1 MKKEYKIILIFI
13 LLISG
18 ISYLLVKEYQKT
30 DIKETNKKQTSTS
43 EVKQT
48 EQPKR
53 KSSNEEIT
61 DYVNQL
67 SAEEKVGQLF
77 LIRIP
82 EENVLSDIEKYN
94 PGGVVIFGR
103 DVEKETKISFTD
115 KINGFQKKSRI
126 PLLVASDEEGG
137 TVTRIS
143 PNRDII
149 ATPFKSPQEI
159 YKEDGLEGLKK
170 DTKERSEKL
179 KELGINVNLGPVA
192 DVSTEKESFIYDR
205 SLGLPTDETSLAIA
219 AMVSVMNEEKI
230 GNSLKHFPG
239 YGDNKDSHT
248 EIVYDDRKAA
258 ELRKNDWLPFEVGI
272 RAGADS
278 ILVSHNVLKDVDDK
292 KPSSLS
298 KPVHDILRNDLKFSG
313 VIMTDDMD
321 MAGLTDFT
329 TQKEG
334 ALDAILSGND
344 LVMTSHYQEQIP
356 FILEEMA
363 KNEELKKRIDESVT
377 RVIKWKYELGLLSF
391 P

>member
-1 MKKEYKIILIFI
+1 MKTDYKIILIFI

-18 ISYLLVKEYQKT
+18 VSYLLVKEYQQT
-30 DIKETNKKQTSTS
+30 DIKETNKKQTSTTK
-43 EVKQT
+43 VKQT
-48 EQPKR
+48 EQPKK

-61 DYVNQL
+61 DYVDKL

-94 PGGVVIFGR
+94 PSGVVIFSR
-103 DVEKETKISFTD
+103 DVEKETKVSFTD

-137 TVTRIS
+137 TVTRVS
-143 PNRDII
+143 QNKDIVES
-149 ATPFKSPQEI
+149 PFKSPQEI
-159 YKEDGLEGLKK
+159 YKKDGLEGLKK
-170 DTKERSEKL
+170 ETKERSEKL

-192 DVSTEKESFIYDR
+192 DVSTEKDSFIYDR

-219 AMVSVMNEEKI
+219 AMVGVMNEEKI

-248 EIVYDDRKAA
+248 EIVYDDRKVAD
-258 ELRKNDWLPFEVGI
+258 LRKNDWLPFEVGI

-278 ILVSHNVLKDVDDK
+278 ILMSHNILKDVDDK

-298 KPVHDILRNDLKFSG
+298 KPVHDVLRNDLNFSG
-313 VIMTDDMD
+313 VIITDDMD

-356 FILEEMA
+356 FILEEMK
-363 KNEELKKRIDESVT
+363 KNDALKNRVDESVT

>member
-1 MKKEYKIILIFI
+1 MKTDYKIILIFI

-18 ISYLLVKEYQKT
+18 VSYLLVKEYQQT
-30 DIKETNKKQTSTS
+30 DIKETNKKQTSTT

-48 EQPKR
+48 EQPKK

-61 DYVNQL
+61 DYVDKL

-94 PGGVVIFGR
+94 PSGVVIFSR
-103 DVEKETKISFTD
+103 DVEKETKVSFTD

-137 TVTRIS
+137 TVTRVS
-143 PNRDII
+143 QNKDIVES
-149 ATPFKSPQEI
+149 PFKSPQEI
-159 YKEDGLEGLKK
+159 YKKDGLEGLKK
-170 DTKERSEKL
+170 ETKERSEKL

-192 DVSTEKESFIYDR
+192 DVSTEKDSFIYDR

-219 AMVSVMNEEKI
+219 AMVGVMNEEKI

-248 EIVYDDRKAA
+248 EIVYDDRKVAD
-258 ELRKNDWLPFEVGI
+258 LRKNDWLPFEVGI

-278 ILVSHNVLKDVDDK
+278 ILMSHNILKDVDDK

-298 KPVHDILRNDLKFSG
+298 KPVHDVLRNDLNFSG
-313 VIMTDDMD
+313 VIITDDMD

-356 FILEEMA
+356 FILEEMK
-363 KNEELKKRIDESVT
+363 KNDALKNRVDESVT

>member
-1 MKKEYKIILIFI
+1 MKTDYKIILIFI

-18 ISYLLVKEYQKT
+18 VSYLLVKEYQQT
-30 DIKETNKKQTSTS
+30 DIKETNKKQTSTT

-48 EQPKR
+48 EQPKK

-61 DYVNQL
+61 DYVDKL

-94 PGGVVIFGR
+94 PSGVVIFSR
-103 DVEKETKISFTD
+103 DVEKETKVSFTD

-137 TVTRIS
+137 TVTRVS
-143 PNRDII
+143 QNKDIVES
-149 ATPFKSPQEI
+149 PFKSPQEI
-159 YKEDGLEGLKK
+159 YKKDGLEGLKK
-170 DTKERSEKL
+170 ETKERSEKL
-179 KELGINVNLGPVA
+179 KELGINVNLGPVT
-192 DVSTEKESFIYDR
+192 DVSTEKDSFIYDR

-219 AMVSVMNEEKI
+219 AMVGVMNEEKI

-248 EIVYDDRKAA
+248 EIVYDDRKVAD
-258 ELRKNDWLPFEVGI
+258 LRKNDWLPFEVGI

-278 ILVSHNVLKDVDDK
+278 ILMSHNILKDVDDK

-298 KPVHDILRNDLKFSG
+298 KPVHDVLRNDLNFSG
-313 VIMTDDMD
+313 VIITDDMD

-356 FILEEMA
+356 FILEEMK
-363 KNEELKKRIDESVT
+363 KNDALKNRVDESVT

>member
-1 MKKEYKIILIFI
+1 MKTDYKIILIFI

-18 ISYLLVKEYQKT
+18 VSYLLVKEYQQT
-30 DIKETNKKQTSTS
+30 DIKETNKKQTSTT

-48 EQPKR
+48 EQPKK

-61 DYVNQL
+61 DYVDKL

-94 PGGVVIFGR
+94 PSGVVIFSR
-103 DVEKETKISFTD
+103 DVEKETKVSFTD

-137 TVTRIS
+137 TVTRVS
-143 PNRDII
+143 QNKDIVES
-149 ATPFKSPQEI
+149 PFKSPQEI
-159 YKEDGLEGLKK
+159 YKKDGLEGLKK
-170 DTKERSEKL
+170 ETKERSEKL

-192 DVSTEKESFIYDR
+192 DVSTEKDSFIYDR

-219 AMVSVMNEEKI
+219 AMVGVMNEEKI

-248 EIVYDDRKAA
+248 EIVYDDRKVAD
-258 ELRKNDWLPFEVGI
+258 LRKNDWLPFEVGI

-278 ILVSHNVLKDVDDK
+278 ILMSHNILKDVDDK

-298 KPVHDILRNDLKFSG
+298 KPVHDVLRNDLNFSG
-313 VIMTDDMD
+313 VIITDDMD

-356 FILEEMA
+356 FILEEMK
-363 KNEELKKRIDESVT
+363 KNDELKNRVDESVT